1 MGSGHSAY
9 RGDPARQNR
18 VVLNFRTSAFD
29 RDFDRRFGIG
39 GFYHLRPRRPVWDVF
54 ERFHVWCLPYFLPM
68 AFSPAHRLLARM
80 GSTSIYKRVW
90 RYWYPLMTRGL
101 GADKI
106 AFLNWAYEEDPP
118 IDLTLEVSDEPN
130 RDHINMYHRT
140 ATHVELS
147 GKRVLEVS
155 CGHGGGASYLTRT
168 LHPASYTGLDLNR
181 AGIKLCQ
188 RRHNLPG
195 LDFVRGDAENLPF
208 EDESF
213 DVVLNVEA
221 SHCYPH
227 FSRFLAE
234 VVRVLRPGGYLL
246 YTDLRPSNEIA
257 EWEADLAGSPLRQLS
272 QREINAEVVRGIEK
286 NSHTSR
292 VLVDRNLPAFLRF
305 ADRAVGRQLSRY
317 LEGGELS
324 YRMYC
329 FTKDFAASR

>member
-1 MGSGHSAY
+1 
-9 RGDPARQNR
+9 
-18 VVLNFRTSAFD
+18 
-29 RDFDRRFGIG
+29 
-39 GFYHLRPRRPVWDVF
+39 
-54 ERFHVWCLPYFLPM
+54 
-68 AFSPAHRLLARM
+68 
-80 GSTSIYKRVW
+80 
-90 RYWYPLMTRGL
+90 
-101 GADKI
+101 
-106 AFLNWAYEEDPP
+106 
-118 IDLTLEVSDEPN
+118 
-130 RDHINMYHRT
+130 
-140 ATHVELS
+140 
-147 GKRVLEVS
+147 
-155 CGHGGGASYLTRT
+155 
-168 LHPASYTGLDLNR
+168 
-181 AGIKLCQ
+181 
-188 RRHNLPG
+188 RHNLPG

>member
-1 MGSGHSAY
+1 MGS
-9 RGDPARQNR
+9 
-18 VVLNFRTSAFD
+18 
-29 RDFDRRFGIG
+29 I
-39 GFYHLRPRRPVWDVF
+39 
-54 ERFHVWCLPYFLPM
+54 
-68 AFSPAHRLLARM
+68 
-80 GSTSIYKRVW
+80 SIYKRVW

-155 CGHGGGASYLTRT
+155 CGHGGGASCLTRT
-168 LHPASYTGLDLNR
+168 LHLASYTGLDLNR

-246 YTDLRPSNEIA
+246 YTDLRPSMRSSNGRLTWPAARCGNSRNGKSMRRWCAVSRRIHTRHGCWPIA
-257 EWEADLAGSPLRQLS
+257 ICQPSC
-272 QREINAEVVRGIEK
+272 V
-286 NSHTSR
+286 SR
-292 VLVDRNLPAFLRF
+292 TAR
-305 ADRAVGRQLSRY
+305 
-317 LEGGELS
+317 
-324 YRMYC
+324 
-329 FTKDFAASR
+329 